1 MSRLYFLFNAC
12 HFVYPLPDF
21 GLKREGKKIIAGA
34 YWASARHFR
43 TRAHL
48 NNNNNNNNIKSL
60 IVCSF
65 LSFLSVGE
73 DDDKTNDTDK
83 TGKNKNK

>member
-48 NNNNNNNNIKSL
+48 NNNNNNIKSL